1 MKGSAKVQLDIKHKS
16 EELQQSLKELYAW
29 EEEMAKKEEVK
40 ALKEQQVPENPPVRS
55 KMKKNRSK
63 TKNVEKVQEEQVSND
78 NMKMENGKRNF
89 WIVYCLLDYA
99 Y

>member
-1 MKGSAKVQLDIKHKS
+1 MNGSAKVQLDIKHKS
-16 EELQQSLKELYAW
+16 EKNVKELFAW
-29 EEEMAKKEEVK
+29 EEEMAKKEEEVK
-40 ALKEQQVPENPPVRS
+40 VLKEQQVPENPPVRS